1 MGEGPMPITDHDYL
15 IQIYARVGKQNED
28 IRTLCDGLHD
38 HEKRITNLEQ
48 ANACQESFEDGREDW
63 WLTYKEPILII
74 FSLITGA
81 IITVV
86 MYLAGVQS

>member
-1 MGEGPMPITDHDYL
+1 MDQGPDLISDHDYL
-15 IQIYARVGKQNED
+15 IKIYERQGVQGKD

-48 ANACQESFEDGREDW
+48 ANACQESYEDGKEDW
-63 WLTYKEPILII
+63 WLTYKEPILIL

-86 MYLAGVQS
+86 MYLMGVQS